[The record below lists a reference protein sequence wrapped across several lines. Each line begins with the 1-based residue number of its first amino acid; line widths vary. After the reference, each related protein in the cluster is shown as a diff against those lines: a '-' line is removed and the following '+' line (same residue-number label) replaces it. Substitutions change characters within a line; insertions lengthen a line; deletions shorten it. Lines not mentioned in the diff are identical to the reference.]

1 MEKCREQ
8 MALPSMPQGHQG
20 LLNAHIAGRS
30 IPTTLMCVLRVKAQR
45 KRCSLNKSARNK
57 QRRLKLRVRFGKT
70 LAILEARK
78 YAVSIKDILSYEDST
93 KIALWK
99 NDPACLSCANRI
111 TYEDAA
117 ICKFMIVKE
126 PGYSCIAHKEIKG
139 D

>member
-8 MALPSMPQGHQG
+8 MALPTVQRPRRS
-20 LLNAHIAGRS
+20 LSAHIAGAYS
-30 IPTTLMCVLRVKAQR
+30 PTTLMCVLRVKAQH
-45 KRCSLNKSARNK
+45 KRCSRIKKARNLQK
-57 QRRLKLRVRFGKT
+57 KLRLRARFGKT

-78 YAVSIKDILSYEDST
+78 YAVSIKDILNYEDSI

-126 PGYSCIAHKEIKG
+126 PGYSCIAYREIKG